1 MRTIAAISTPPGKGG
16 IAVIRVSGDDALAV
30 TGRVFSCA
38 SGKAV
43 AALPARFAAFGTIHT
58 PAGDVLD
65 TGVCTVFH
73 GPASFTGEDVC
84 EISCHGGTFVTASVL
99 SAVLAAG
106 ADMAEAGEFTKRS
119 FLAGKLS
126 LTEAEAVGRLIDAD
140 TEERMKLS
148 SGGVRGLVSGKI
160 AAIREPLFDVMTA
173 LYAAIDYPEEDVG
186 DEGEE
191 QIFSVVTLALAQVRE
206 LLATYKT
213 GRAVADGVKT
223 VICGRPN
230 AGKSSLFNRLTGE
243 ESAIVTKIA
252 GTTRD
257 ILRQTVSFGGVT
269 LRLADTAG
277 LRETADVVEQMGV
290 ERAEQEIRDADLVFA
305 VFDPETGIGEEER
318 DMMRAYPDCPRIAV
332 LNKADTGAV
341 FAEEDLAE
349 IAGCH
354 DAVVPV
360 SCRTGEGM
368 EALAAQVA
376 SLWGSDRLEVGRD
389 AVIWDVRQHAALSRA
404 EMYLSDAAEA
414 LAVGD
419 AIDAVCTVVESALAA
434 LDETDGREINAGIV
448 DAIFAR
454 FCVGK

>member
-1 MRTIAAISTPPGKGG
+1 M
-16 IAVIRVSGDDALAV
+16 
-30 TGRVFSCA
+30 
-38 SGKAV
+38 
-43 AALPARFAAFGTIHT
+43 
-58 PAGDVLD
+58 
-65 TGVCTVFH
+65 
-73 GPASFTGEDVC
+73 
-84 EISCHGGTFVTASVL
+84 
-99 SAVLAAG
+99 
-106 ADMAEAGEFTKRS
+106 
-119 FLAGKLS
+119 
-126 LTEAEAVGRLIDAD
+126 
-140 TEERMKLS
+140 
-148 SGGVRGLVSGKI
+148 
-160 AAIREPLFDVMTA
+160 
-173 LYAAIDYPEEDVG
+173 
-186 DEGEE
+186 
-191 QIFSVVTLALAQVRE
+191 
-206 LLATYKT
+206 
-213 GRAVADGVKT
+213 
-223 VICGRPN
+223 
-230 AGKSSLFNRLTGE
+230 
-243 ESAIVTKIA
+243 
-252 GTTRD
+252 
-257 ILRQTVSFGGVT
+257 
-269 LRLADTAG
+269 
-277 LRETADVVEQMGV
+277 VEQMGV

-404 EMYLSDAAEA
+404 EMYLSDAAQA

>member
-38 SGKAV
+38 NHMAV
-43 AALPARFAAFGTIHT
+43 ADLPARFAAFGTIHT
-58 PAGDVLD
+58 PDGEVLD
-65 TGVCTVFH
+65 TGICTPFH

-99 SAVLAAG
+99 AAVLAAG
-106 ADMAEAGEFTKRS
+106 AEMAEPGEFTKRS

-148 SGGVRGLVSGKI
+148 SGAVRGLVSGQI

-191 QIFSVVTLALAQVRE
+191 QIYGVVSKALSDVRA
-206 LLATYKT
+206 LLVTYKT

-243 ESAIVTKIA
+243 ESAIVTRIA

-269 LRLADTAG
+269 LRLSDTAG

-290 ERAEQEIRDADLVFA
+290 ERASREIREAELVLA
-305 VFDPETGIGEEER
+305 VFDPEAGIGEEER
-318 DMMRAYPDCPRIAV
+318 DMMNAYPGCPRIAV

-341 FAEEDLAE
+341 FMDADLAE
-349 IAGCH
+349 IQRNH

-360 SCRTGEGM
+360 SCATGDGM
-368 EALAAQVA
+368 DALSREVA
-376 SLWGSDRLEVGRD
+376 FLWGSDRLEVGRD

-404 EMYLSDAAEA
+404 QMYLAEA
-414 LAVGD
+414 EAALEGGD

-434 LDETDGREINAGIV
+434 LDETDGREINGEIV